1 MSCIPLNPFSTKHT
15 HHPPHSLIKEQAGLW
30 VATATLTRG
39 DSSSALGATTSSAV
53 ETAERVRQARTEARF
68 AVLGG
73 GGEMTEGR
81 GETRRERAGGVDSW
95 GVNEEA

>member
-1 MSCIPLNPFSTKHT
+1 M
-15 HHPPHSLIKEQAGLW
+15 
-30 VATATLTRG
+30 
-39 DSSSALGATTSSAV
+39 LGATTSSAV

-73 GGEMTEGR
+73 GGGGGEMEEGR
-81 GETRRERAGGVDSW
+81 GEKESELVVWFAW